1 MTIVCGDLHGKVDIA
16 KELLQDPSQDLIFI
30 GDLLDS
36 YTATTDKQL
45 DLLVMVLDAC
55 KERDNVC
62 CIMGNHEL
70 SYLYPIM
77 RCSGYSH
84 RLSISIY
91 PYKQDMK
98 LLFQDYIVSD
108 GFLLTHA
115 GVSLTW
121 LPQDLQDSPSLDSV
135 EKFLSTVSKD
145 KLFEIGRSRGGANDC
160 GGPFWCDYWDEF
172 MDIDGIKQVF
182 GHSASRPLGTTR
194 GIFTSDMENFNID
207 CLDNAKEVLEINN
220 GNAKIVRL

>member
-55 KERDNVC
+55 KERDNVD

-98 LLFQDYIVSD
+98 LLFQNYIKSD

-115 GVSLTW
+115 GVSLIW
-121 LPQDLQDSPSLDSV
+121 LPQDLQDNPTLDSV
-135 EKFLSTVSKD
+135 EGFLSAASKD
-145 KLFEIGRSRGGANDC
+145 KLFEIGRSRGGAHEC

-172 MDIDGIKQVF
+172 IAIGGIKQVF
-182 GHSASRPLGTTR
+182 GHSAYRPPETTR
-194 GIFTSDMENFNID
+194 GIFNIDCENFNID

-220 GNAKIVRL
+220 GNANIVRL